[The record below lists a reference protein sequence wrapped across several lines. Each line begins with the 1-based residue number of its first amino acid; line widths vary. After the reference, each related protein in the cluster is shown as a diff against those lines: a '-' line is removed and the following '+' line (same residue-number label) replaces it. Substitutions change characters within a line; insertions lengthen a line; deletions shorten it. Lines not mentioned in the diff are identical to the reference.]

1 MTYNRPTATYR
12 EAEVLGVTP
21 QRLVPLMYQNLL
33 VNLKRGS
40 MRIRQGDIEGKHEAL
55 SVALDLMYELLA
67 ALDFE
72 QGGEIARRL
81 ASLYSFW
88 VREISEAGR
97 SMQAD
102 RIDKVSEMV
111 QSLQESWDE
120 AARQVEVGH
129 EVDGGVA

>member
-1 MTYNRPTATYR
+1 MTYDRSTATYR

-40 MRIRQGDIEGKHEAL
+40 MRIGQGDIEGKHDAL
-55 SVALDLMYELLA
+55 GVASDLIYELLA

-72 QGGEIARRL
+72 EGGEIAQRL
-81 ASLYSFW
+81 ASLYGFW

-97 SMQAD
+97 SMEAD
-102 RIDKVSEMV
+102 RIDRVSEMV
-111 QSLQESWDE
+111 QSLHESWE
-120 AARQVEVGH
+120 AAARQVEGGQ
-129 EVDGGVA
+129 EVEGGAA